1 MTPEV
6 DFEVNTD
13 AFLVDPDW
21 DEFASQHD
29 QRYGLAIKHLKSL
42 VRGQRFDNDVMKLR
56 VGEGGGFY
64 AQSRRFPA
72 AFYGDTAL
80 AEVRHVGEEEAR
92 AAVWDAVAH
101 YRAGEAQSL
110 TCIYSEGGAP
120 DVFFGYRLGGERR
133 YEFGALRSNLPLHL
147 RVLIDAESPSEAL
160 TSSRGVLIYQR
171 LAAGQHLMIRA
182 RGRRQP
188 YQGFGET
195 AD

>member
-1 MTPEV
+1 MTPEFE
-6 DFEVNTD
+6 FEVNTD
-13 AFLVDPDW
+13 AFLVDPDR

-42 VRGQRFDNDVMKLR
+42 VRGESFDNDVMKLR
-56 VGEGGGFY
+56 VGDGGFY

-72 AFYGDTAL
+72 AFYGDTAHP
-80 AEVRHVGEEEAR
+80 EIVHVGEEEAR

-120 DVFFGYRLGGERR
+120 DVFFGYRLDGERR

-147 RVLIDAESPSEAL
+147 RVLIDAEAPSEAL
-160 TSSRGVLIYQR
+160 ASTRGVLIYQR
-171 LAAGQHLMIRA
+171 LADGQHLIFRA